1 MTAKAAVT
9 LFIPCDP
16 MPSPRPR
23 ARVNGRFANI
33 YMPPEYVDWK
43 DEVAAA
49 IRATLSPVDPEQF
62 EAPVTVTAEFVCLS
76 PKTTKLPFP
85 KPDLDNYLKSLLDAA
100 TESATLWKDD
110 CQVNATKAS
119 KRWAAEGERTGIK
132 LKITYAN

>member
-1 MTAKAAVT
+1 
-9 LFIPCDP
+9 

-23 ARVNGRFANI
+23 VRVNGRFANL
-33 YMPPEYVDWK
+33 YMPSEYVDWK
-43 DEVAAA
+43 DDVAGT
-49 IRATLSPVDPEQF
+49 IRATHDPVPPEWF
-62 EAPVTVTAEFVCLS
+62 EAPVSVAAEFICPP

-110 CQVNATKAS
+110 SQVHSTKTS